1 MTRLNRNPHSTF
13 AFIAATL
20 LALLIPCCDRTR
32 QEASSVVLPVRD
44 TVTKYISTT
53 GTVKPKNR
61 LEINPTLA
69 GRVESVLV
77 VEGQHVSRGQTMAW
91 MSSTERASLIDAART
106 QGDREMKY
114 WESVY
119 KPTPVVAPI
128 SGTVIVRSI
137 EPGQTVTTS
146 TVMLVLA
153 DRLVVKA
160 NVDETDIGSVKLG
173 MGAELSLD
181 SYPDVKVRGKVSHI
195 AYESTVTNNVTMYVV
210 DIVPDTI
217 PQVFRSGMS
226 ATINIIESEKQNA
239 LLVPMSAV
247 TMEGNSNYVLVEAGK
262 GAQPRRQSVTLGIVD
277 NSRVEILSGLNGGE
291 RLIVTDKAIS
301 QSAASEKKNP
311 FMPFPPGRKKSGSKQ

>member
-1 MTRLNRNPHSTF
+1 MTRENRRSNSHF
-13 AFIAATL
+13 ALMAAVISAML
-20 LALLIPCCDRTR
+20 LPGCSGGAR
-32 QEASSVVLPVRD
+32 EASSIVLPVRD

-61 LEINPTLA
+61 LEINPTIA

-77 VEGQHVSRGQTMAW
+77 VEGQHVNRGQTMAW

-106 QGDREMKY
+106 QGDKELKY

-119 KPTPVVAPI
+119 RPTPVVAPI

-173 MGAELSLD
+173 MRAELSLD
-181 SYPDVKVRGKVSHI
+181 SYPDVKVSGKVHHI

-210 DIVPDTI
+210 DIAPDTI

-226 ATINIIESEKQNA
+226 ATINIIETEKPNA

-247 TMEGNSNYVLVEAGK
+247 TMEGNYNYVLVETGK
-262 GAQPRRQSVTLGIVD
+262 GAQPRRQNVTLGIVD
-277 NSRVEILSGLNGGE
+277 NTMVEIVSGLTGNE
-291 RLIVTDKAIS
+291 RLVVTDKTVG
-301 QSAASEKKNP
+301 QASKAEKKNP
-311 FMPFPPGRKKSGSKQ
+311 FMPTPPGRKKSGAKP